1 MLSYFTGFGA
11 STNFEKNRLVATS
24 KTLEAPDESTIK
36 STWSLTQKF

>member
-36 STWSLTQKF
+36 ST